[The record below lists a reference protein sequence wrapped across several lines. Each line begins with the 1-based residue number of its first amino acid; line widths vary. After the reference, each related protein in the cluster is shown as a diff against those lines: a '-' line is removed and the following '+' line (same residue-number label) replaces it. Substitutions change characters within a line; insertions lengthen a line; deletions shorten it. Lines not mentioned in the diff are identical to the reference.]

1 MLNEDEQS
9 LKYYWAYLHYSM
21 YNQVD
26 DQDLYTT
33 TNSPPL
39 MVYSLQDLI
48 SYW

>member
-9 LKYYWAYLHYSM
+9 LKYYWAYLHYT
-21 YNQVD
+21 YDNKVD
-26 DQDLYTT
+26 DQGLYTT

-48 SYW
+48 SY